1 MRSFGMV
8 LAVVLMLVGCLCGDA
23 VAQTAR
29 QHSAA
34 MAGSGNLYH
43 AQGVTENVA
52 YMSNAGLFPRL
63 KARVMWLGSPGHR
76 ANLPMSRVAVVRDGN
91 GGAYVTGRKLFGR

>member
-8 LAVVLMLVGCLCGDA
+8 LALVLVACFCGGA
-23 VAQTAR
+23 SAQTAR

-34 MAGSGNLYH
+34 MAGSGSLYH

-63 KARVMWLGSPGHR
+63 KARVMWMGSPGHR
-76 ANLPMSRVAVVRDGN
+76 ANLPMGRVAVVRDGN